1 MPYFATRDSAFE
13 TREKKM
19 RLTIGKRISLGF
31 GLSVLLL
38 LVVALMSYRSMRQ
51 LVEAARIREHT
62 HEILHTSGA
71 LTEALVD
78 AETGQRGYIVTGE
91 DPYLEP
97 YESAI
102 PRIEVLAQDLRRL
115 IADNPS
121 QRARLDRLD
130 PLVKRRLAIL
140 ENVIKARKE
149 KGFDV
154 ARQLLLTAH
163 GKETMDQLR
172 QILDEVTVE
181 EETLLKTRER
191 VVAQNVDAAY
201 AILALGSALALLL
214 VIIGSFVIT
223 RSITHPIAALLVGA
237 EKIGSG
243 ALEHRIDVRGDDE
256 TSDLA
261 TAFNR
266 MAERRQSAEAQVAVQ
281 SAERARVLEAVTEIV
296 QKLAAA
302 SQELLV
308 GATQQASGMQQQ
320 TAAVAETVTV
330 VDEVAHTSTQA
341 AERARA
347 VADAARRSEE
357 AGQAGR
363 KAVDEVVSVTR
374 TAKMQTDA
382 VAEKIVSL
390 AEQTQAIGEIV
401 ALISDIAEQTNLL
414 ALNASIEAARAGE
427 HGRGFSVVASEVK
440 VLAVESKKATERVRQ
455 ILGAIQKTANTA
467 VLSTEE
473 STRSMNAAAKSAA
486 AAGDTIQTLE
496 GVMVD
501 VAESAAQIAASA
513 GQQATGLTQI
523 HQAMRDISQVSI
535 QNLAATHQA
544 QRAASDLSALGERLT
559 SLLSS

>member
-1 MPYFATRDSAFE
+1 
-13 TREKKM
+13 M

-31 GLSVLLL
+31 GLSVLVL
-38 LVVALMSYRSMRQ
+38 LVVAFMSYRSTRQ
-51 LVEAARIREHT
+51 LVDAARWGEHT
-62 HEILHTSGA
+62 HEVLRNVGA
-71 LTEALVD
+71 LTLMLVD

-97 YESAI
+97 YQAAI
-102 PRIEVLAQDLRRL
+102 PHIDELLQDLRRL
-115 IADNPS
+115 TADNPS
-121 QRARLDRLD
+121 QRARLNRLD
-130 PLVKRRLAIL
+130 PIVKRRLAIL
-140 ENVIKARKE
+140 ENVISARKE

-154 ARQLLLTAH
+154 ARQLLLTLH
-163 GKETMDQLR
+163 GKETMDQAR
-172 QILDEVTVE
+172 QILSEVTVE

-191 VVAQNVDAAY
+191 VAAQNVDDAY
-201 AILALGSALALLL
+201 VTLAFGSALALLL

-223 RSITHPIAALLVGA
+223 RSITGPVAALLVGA

-243 ALEHRIDVRGDDE
+243 TLEHRIDARGNDE
-256 TSDLA
+256 ISDLA

-266 MAERRQSAEAQVAVQ
+266 MAERRQGAEEQIVVQ
-281 SAERARVLEAVTEIV
+281 SAERARVLEAVTETV

-302 SQELLV
+302 SQELLL
-308 GATQQASGMQQQ
+308 GATQQASGMQEQ

-330 VDEVAHTSTQA
+330 VDEVAHTSMQA

-347 VADAARRSEE
+347 VADGARRSEE
-357 AGQAGR
+357 AGRAGR

-473 STRSMNAAAKSAA
+473 GTRSMNAAAKSAA

-501 VAESAAQIAASA
+501 VAEAAAQIAASA